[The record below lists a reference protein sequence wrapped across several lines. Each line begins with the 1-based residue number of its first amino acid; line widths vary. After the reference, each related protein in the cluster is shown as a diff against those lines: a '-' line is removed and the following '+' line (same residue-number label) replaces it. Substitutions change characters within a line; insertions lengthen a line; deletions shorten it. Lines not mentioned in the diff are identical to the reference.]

1 MAETVA
7 KERRGFTRE
16 AGSGA
21 GGRRRVTFVTDIPT
35 PYMLEVLDALAGIVD
50 LTVLFCAQTGS
61 RAMPWSLGGSHRFR
75 HQLIDG
81 LAIRSGAPDRPD
93 YYLSPR
99 ILTALGRSRPDA
111 VISAGYSIPTAYA
124 AVYGRLRGSPLIIYS
139 DGTSHY
145 ERNLGRHQLL
155 ARAVLLRA
163 ASACVAKSRPAA
175 ERFMELGVA
184 ADRVFLAPHSSTMD
198 PLWRIAR
205 ERDYE
210 RPGKLTVLT
219 AGRLVPHKG
228 VDRLLIAAARAE
240 GGQARIRLV
249 IAGSGPESERL
260 RRLADELGLE
270 DVQFRGFVDHAD
282 MPELYAEADAFAFPT
297 FDDPFGIVLLEAAAA
312 GLPLI
317 ASRHAGAAWDL
328 IGDAESGVIVDPA
341 DVDGFAAALGS
352 LAGDAPRRR
361 RLGQAAH
368 RATLDRS
375 PLDSARGYAS
385 AIETGLGDRRGAM
398 A

>member
-1 MAETVA
+1 MAETLA
-7 KERRGFTRE
+7 KDRSGLIRD

-21 GGRRRVTFVTDIPT
+21 GERRRVTFVTDIPT
-35 PYMLEVLDALAGIVD
+35 PYMLEVLDALAGMVD

-61 RAMPWSLGGSHRFR
+61 RAMPWSQSGRHRIR
-75 HQLIDG
+75 HQVIDG
-81 LAIRSGAPDRPD
+81 LTIRSGAPDAAD

-99 ILTALGRSRPDA
+99 IFAALARSRPDA
-111 VISAGYSIPTAYA
+111 VISAGYSIPTVYA

-145 ERNLGRHQLL
+145 ERNLGRHQFL

-163 ASACVAKSRPAA
+163 ASTCVAKSRPAA

-184 ADRVFLAPHSSTMD
+184 PDRVFLAPHSSTMD
-198 PLWRIAR
+198 RLWKIAR

-210 RPGKLTVLT
+210 CPERFTVLT

-228 VDRLLIAAARAE
+228 VDRLLVAAARVE
-240 GGQARIRLV
+240 RGHPRIRLV

-260 RRLADELGLE
+260 RRLAEELGLE

-317 ASRHAGAAWDL
+317 ASWHAGAAWDL
-328 IGDAESGVIVDPA
+328 IGDASAGVIVDPA
-341 DVDGFAAALGS
+341 DAAGFAAALGS
-352 LAGDAPRRR
+352 LAGDAARRR
-361 RLGQAAH
+361 RLGRWAH
-368 RATLDRS
+368 QATLDRS
-375 PLDSARGYAS
+375 PLDSARGYVS
-385 AIETGLGDRRGAM
+385 AIENALGDRRRAK

>member
-1 MAETVA
+1 MAETLA
-7 KERRGFTRE
+7 KGLGGLTRD

-21 GGRRRVTFVTDIPT
+21 DGRRRVTFLTDIPT
-35 PYMLEVLDALAGIVD
+35 PYMLEVLDALAGIVE

-61 RAMPWSLGGSHRFR
+61 RAMPWSRGGRHRFR
-75 HQLIDG
+75 HQVIDG
-81 LAIRSGAPDRPD
+81 LTIRSGSPDGAD

-99 ILTALGRSRPDA
+99 ILAALARSRPDA
-111 VISAGYSIPTAYA
+111 VISAGYSIPTAFA
-124 AVYGRLRGSPLIIYS
+124 AVYGRLSGAPLIIYS

-145 ERNLGRHQLL
+145 ERNLRRHQLL

-163 ASACVAKSRPAA
+163 ASTCVAKSRPAA

-184 ADRVFLAPHSSTMD
+184 PDRVFLAPHSSTMD
-198 PLWRIAR
+198 RLWRIAR

-210 RPGKLTVLT
+210 CPERFTVLS

-228 VDRLLIAAARAE
+228 VDRLLVAAARVE
-240 GGQARIRLV
+240 VGHPRIRLV

-260 RRLADELGLE
+260 RRLAGELGLE

-282 MPELYAEADAFAFPT
+282 MPGLYAEADAFAFPT

-317 ASRHAGAAWDL
+317 ASWHAGAAWDL
-328 IGDAESGVIVDPA
+328 IREGEAGVIVDPA
-341 DVDGFAAALGS
+341 DAAGFASALGS
-352 LAGDAPRRR
+352 LAGDAARRR
-361 RLGQAAH
+361 RLGRSAH
-368 RATLDRS
+368 RATLSRS
-375 PLDSARGYAS
+375 PLDSARGYVS
-385 AIETGLGDRRGAM
+385 AIETALGDRRRAR